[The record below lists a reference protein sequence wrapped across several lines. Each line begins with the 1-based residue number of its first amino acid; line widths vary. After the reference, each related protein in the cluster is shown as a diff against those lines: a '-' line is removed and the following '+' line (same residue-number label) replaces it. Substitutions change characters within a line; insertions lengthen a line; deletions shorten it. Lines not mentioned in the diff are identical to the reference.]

1 MKKFISVF
9 LTLCLLITL
18 SATLASCKH
27 ECEFSDEWSSDDDSH
42 WHECTNANCD
52 EVDDKEDHEWD
63 EGVITT
69 KATQDTDGVKTFTC
83 TVCKE
88 TKTEAV
94 KFAGLSEE
102 EWNAAF
108 ASEVFENFAYQENAT
123 TTGSGVSVATETQYK
138 FTKDNAWVKA
148 TVAEQTQESYAPD
161 IASVNEARNSLL
173 NSIKEIAVYDS
184 YKYDEETK
192 TYKAT
197 KEINIASLNASTSDI
212 TLTFDD
218 GKLVEAK
225 YSISFTQNN
234 IEFSAT
240 STITISHYG
249 TVVLARPLT

>member
-1 MKKFISVF
+1 MKKFLSVF
-9 LTLCLLITL
+9 LSLCLLL
-18 SATLASCKH
+18 ALGATLTSCQH
-27 ECEFSDEWSSDDDSH
+27 ECKFSDEWSSDDGSH

-52 EVDDKEDHEWD
+52 EIDDKEDHKWD
-63 EGVITT
+63 EGEITT
-69 KATQDTDGVKTFTC
+69 KATQDTDGVRTFTC

-88 TKTEAV
+88 TKTEAF

-108 ASEVFENFAYQENAT
+108 ATDVFENFAYQEVAT
-123 TTGSGVSVATETQYK
+123 TTGSGVSVATETYYK
-138 FTKDNAWVKA
+138 FTKDLAWVKM
-148 TVAEQTQESYAPD
+148 TVAEQSQESYAPD
-161 IASVNEARNSLL
+161 LDSVNEARNALL
-173 NSIKEIAVYDS
+173 NSLKELATYDS
-184 YKYDEETK
+184 YKYDAETK